1 MKGFLLFIII
11 FIAILL
17 GGCAVASQSAP
28 VGRLAT
34 LMLTYN
40 DSGYQTTEPGQVT
53 FLVLGLDRRSKSEP
67 TRSDGMMLVNVNV
80 EHGRVSILSIPR
92 DLWVTVPGYGEDR
105 INTAFFYGEL
115 EDGESGGGK
124 LAMET
129 VAQNFNV
136 PVDHFVALD
145 FHAFQTLVDD
155 VGGIDINV
163 PREIRDD
170 QYPDN
175 NYGYKSIYIPAGA
188 QHMNGE
194 LALEYGRTRHA
205 DSDLGRNQRQAQLA
219 QAFIKAALQPQ
230 ILVRLPQLAHDVQT
244 LVETDMAPREMV
256 WSLLLAR
263 QVNPHNLVTQRIGE
277 TEVSRW
283 ITPQGADVLRPN
295 WAAIHK
301 TVVEWQNPSKT
312 SNNR

>member
-28 VGRLAT
+28 MGHLAAQ
-34 LMLTYN
+34 MLTYN
-40 DSGYQTTEPGQVT
+40 QPDAQASAPGQVT
-53 FLVLGLDRRSKSEP
+53 YLVLGLDRRSKDEP

-80 EHGRVSILSIPR
+80 DRGQVSILSIPR
-92 DLWVTVPGYGEDR
+92 DLWVMVPGHDDDR

-115 EDGESGGGK
+115 AGGETGGGN
-124 LAMET
+124 LAMQT
-129 VAQNFNV
+129 VTQNFNV
-136 PVDHFVALD
+136 PVDHYVALD
-145 FHAFQTLVDD
+145 FQAFQTLVDD
-155 VGGIDINV
+155 MGGVDINV
-163 PREIRDD
+163 PNAIRDD

-175 NYGYKSIYIPAGA
+175 NYGYKSIYIPAGE

-194 LALEYGRTRHA
+194 TALQYGRTRHA

-219 QAFIKAALQPQ
+219 QAFIRAALQPKS
-230 ILVRLPQLAHDVQT
+230 LLRLPQLFSDAQE
-244 LVETDMAPREMV
+244 LVETDMTSRELV

-263 QVNPHNLVTQRIGE
+263 RVDPNSLIIRHIDETQVT
-277 TEVSRW
+277 RW

-295 WAAIHK
+295 WPAIRK